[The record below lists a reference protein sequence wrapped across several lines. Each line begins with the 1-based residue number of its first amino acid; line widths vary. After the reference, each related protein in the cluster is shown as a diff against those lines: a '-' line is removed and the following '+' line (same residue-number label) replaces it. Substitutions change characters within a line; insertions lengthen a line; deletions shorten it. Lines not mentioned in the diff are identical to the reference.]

1 MVKSSLFELP
11 ATWRTWAIVRY
22 VIVLSSALA
31 LVGCQSP
38 AAAPN
43 KSAPP
48 VQAVA
53 PPPPPPNP
61 DDQPVATM
69 GDLTVT
75 RGQLDAKL
83 NEADGLNMVVELME
97 LEVAKTQAAQ
107 ANVVVTDADI
117 SQETD
122 HYVTE
127 LFKDDRQLQ
136 NTRDQIADLE
146 RAGKTDQANVVR
158 QDLAS
163 DMSRLLDQLLQ
174 NQKVTHTDF
183 GIAMETVTYLR
194 KIAEPQVSKR
204 ISEENLQTA
213 FNAIY
218 GEKLR
223 VRHIALANL
232 QEVNEAKR
240 RLAEGRPFD
249 EVAREM
255 SRNNQ
260 TAPLGGELP
269 PFTRDTPGFPQAFK
283 DTAFALKVGE
293 VSDPVEADGVYHLI
307 KLEDRIPPT
316 AIKFEDVK
324 DAVRQTL
331 YDKLLD
337 QTVKLMRNQIQQQ
350 VLAELKIGDP
360 VLAGQFQEKMAQQQ
374 QQARDRDEV
383 RRELARTRPEAA
395 TGPAWKLLPPTTAPI
410 GDNGESPEPIISGGN
425 EQSSPPAES
434 SSPSTAPPAT
444 GIQPGPPTDR

>member
-1 MVKSSLFELP
+1 MP
-11 ATWRTWAIVRY
+11 AGLI
-22 VIVLSSALA
+22 
-31 LVGCQSP
+31 LVGCQNPP
-38 AAAPN
+38 AAPT
-43 KSAPP
+43 KSAPQ

-61 DDQPVATM
+61 DDQAVATM
-69 GDLTVT
+69 GDLAVT

-83 NEADGLNMVVELME
+83 KEADGLNMLVELME
-97 LEVAKTQAAQ
+97 LAVAKSQAAQ
-107 ANVVVTDADI
+107 ANIVVTDADI
-117 SQETD
+117 SQETQR
-122 HYVTE
+122 YVGDI
-127 LFKDDRQLQ
+127 FKDDRQLQ

-158 QDLAS
+158 QDLAN
-163 DMSRLLDQLLQ
+163 DMARLLDQLLQ

-194 KIAEPQVSKR
+194 KIAEPQVGKR
-204 ISEENLQTA
+204 ISEENLETA

-293 VSDPVEADGVYHLI
+293 ISDPVEADGVYHLI

-337 QTVKLMRNQIQQQ
+337 QTVKLMRNQIQQH
-350 VLAELKIGDP
+350 VLAVLKNSDP
-360 VLAGQFQEKMAQQQ
+360 VLASQFHDKMAAQEE
-374 QQARDRDEV
+374 QAHDRDAV

-395 TGPAWKLLPPTTAPI
+395 TGPAWKLLPPTTAPM
-410 GDNGESPEPIISGGN
+410 GESPESGEPMPESQGS
-425 EQSSPPAES
+425 EPTSPPAQAQPAPAATS
-434 SSPSTAPPAT
+434 TPPAAQPPPAPVRIPSTAPAAVPAT
-444 GIQPGPPTDR
+444 GH